1 SLFFHE
7 AHMQDSPQ
15 SNHVQPSR
23 VPEKQEWLEYT
34 LDSMVAGVITTDPAG
49 SVVFVNPAA
58 QSLTGWTR
66 VEAEGKPLG
75 TIFQLIDAKT
85 RNPLESPVVRV
96 ISEAAVVGPGSPAV
110 LLARDGTER
119 AIDHYAAPISDG
131 AGHVRGV
138 VLTFQDVTERT
149 KKERELRAKAASL
162 EEMDKRRNEF

>member
-1 SLFFHE
+1 ML
-7 AHMQDSPQ
+7 DSPQ
-15 SNHVQPSR
+15 TNHVLPCS
-23 VPEKQEWLEYT
+23 VPEKQEWLVYT
-34 LDSMVAGVITTDPAG
+34 HDSMVARVIPAEHAASG
-49 SVVFVNPAA
+49 VFVNPA
-58 QSLTGWTR
+58 SISYTCWTP

-85 RNPLESPVVRV
+85 RNQLEAPVVRV
-96 ISEAAVVGPGSPAV
+96 MSEVALVGPGSPAV

-149 KKERELRAKAASL
+149 KK
-162 EEMDKRRNEF
+162 